1 MRVLFTTFAAK
12 SHLYEMVPLAWALH
26 TAGHDVRVASQP
38 DLADDITR
46 TGLTAVPVGDELN
59 LDRVMQELQEDTS
72 ASFEEDPS
80 LADYITLEENRPE
93 KLTWDHVLGLFQW
106 HTREIFDGFVGATVM
121 NDIVEF
127 AREWRPDLV
136 IWDSMTFS
144 GPVAARASGAAH
156 ARMLFGQDLIGRMRG
171 HFVRLMQEQPP
182 QSRQD
187 PLAEWLAGTMKRFG
201 GDFDEEMVVGQW
213 SIDCTPSWMRLPLDL
228 HYVPVRFV
236 PYHGPVAVP
245 EWLPERPD
253 RPRVCLTAG
262 LGARDVFGEDW
273 VPFPTVFEAVADL
286 DIEVVATLNA
296 KQLESV
302 QTIPEN
308 VKVFDFFPLNVLLPT
323 CSAVIHHGGGGAYGT
338 ALTHGVPQL
347 IVAGDIWWDAVAKA
361 EDLAARGAG
370 LYVEP
375 EGLTADV
382 LRNALV
388 RLLEEPS
395 FRAGAAQARA
405 EFLATPSPNDIV
417 PLLEELTAKH
427 RVRQAAP

>member
-1 MRVLFTTFAAK
+1 MRVLFTTFANR

-26 TAGHDVRVASQP
+26 TAGHEVRVASQP

-59 LDRVMQELQEDTS
+59 LDRLMQDDTS
-72 ASFEEDPS
+72 WKDDPS
-80 LADYITLEENRPE
+80 IADLDMAENRPE
-93 KLTWDHVLGLFQW
+93 KITWEFVGRVFQW
-106 HTREIFDGFVGATVM
+106 YRSVIFESLANEAVM

-136 IWDSMTFS
+136 IWEQLTFF

-156 ARMLFGQDLIGRMRG
+156 ARMLFGQDFIGRMRG

-182 QSRQD
+182 QSRED
-187 PLAEWLAGTMKRFG
+187 LMAEWLVRAMKRFG
-201 GDFDEEMVVGQW
+201 GDFDEDLVVGQW
-213 SIDCTPSWMRLPLDL
+213 SIDCSLPWMRLLLDL
-228 HYVPVRFV
+228 PYVPVRFV

-245 EWLPERPD
+245 ESLPERPD

-262 LGARDVFGEDW
+262 LGARDVLGEDW
-273 VPFPTVFEAVADL
+273 VPFSAVFEAVADL

-308 VKVFDFFPLNVLLPT
+308 VKVFDFFPLKVLLPT
-323 CSAVIHHGGGGAYGT
+323 CSAVIHHGGGGAFGT
-338 ALTHGVPQL
+338 ALAHGVPQL
-347 IVAGDIWWDAVAKA
+347 IVLGDMWWDAVAKA

-395 FRAGAAQARA
+395 FRAGAAQAKA

>member
-12 SHLYEMVPLAWALH
+12 SHLYEMVPLAWALR

-59 LDRVMQELQEDTS
+59 LDRVMREIGEDATTK
-72 ASFEEDPS
+72 FEDDPS

-106 HTREIFDGFVGATVM
+106 HTQEIFDGFTGEAVM
-121 NDIVEF
+121 GDIVEF
-127 AREWRPDLV
+127 AREWLPDLV

-171 HFVRLMQEQPP
+171 HFVRLLQEQPP
-182 QSRQD
+182 QSRED

-201 GDFDEEMVVGQW
+201 GGFDEEMVVGQW
-213 SIDCTPSWMRLPLDL
+213 SIDCLPAWIRLPLDL

-262 LGARDVFGEDW
+262 LGGRDVFGEDW
-273 VPFPTVFEAVADL
+273 IPFSAVFEAVADL
-286 DIEVVATLNA
+286 DIEMIATLNA
-296 KQLESV
+296 EQLESV

-308 VKVFDFFPLNVLLPT
+308 VRVFDFFPLNVLLPT
-323 CSAVIHHGGGGAYGT
+323 CSAVIHHGGGGAFGT
-338 ALTHGVPQL
+338 ALTYGVPQL
-347 IVAGDIWWDAVAKA
+347 IVPCDMWWDTVAKA
-361 EDLAARGAG
+361 KDLAARGAG
-370 LYVEP
+370 LCVEL

-382 LRNALV
+382 LRSNLV
-388 RLLEEPS
+388 QLLEEPS
-395 FRAGAAQARA
+395 FRAGAAQLRA

-427 RVRQAAP
+427 RLR